1 MNLNDKRFWICWT
14 VLMLLMVVVA
24 WIEGWSEDIALLSVA
39 YALSLLSIWLYH
51 KVKPRFAFG
60 NLVVM
65 ICYNGILEY
74 NLLFNSQYG
83 TGLTWWFFAL
93 LLNTIHSTV
102 LFAFTI
108 NGIIKL
114 RSNKLTDRRF

>member
-14 VLMLLMVVVA
+14 VLMLLMVGVA

-93 LLNTIHSTV
+93 LLNTIHSIV

-114 RSNKLTDRRF
+114 RSKKLTDRRF